1 MRGRRQN
8 RGKPITGWVAL
19 DKPAGLTSVQALARV
34 RGALGAAKAGHA
46 GTLDPLATGCLP
58 IALGAATKR
67 IVSVQNYP
75 KTYRFTVRWGATTDT
90 DDAHGAVTSTSDA
103 RPEAAAIAALLP
115 RYTGEIAQLPPRYS
129 ALKVGGKRAYALA
142 RAGAEVTLEPRPV
155 LIHSLKICA
164 HRLEET
170 DFEAVTG
177 KGAYVRALARDF
189 GADLGCGGHVT
200 ALRREAVGPFDA
212 RVMISLD
219 TLAQMGHS
227 AALAGG
233 AVLPLSFVLD
243 DILAEDDELETKGEH
258 DVAEG

>member
-1 MRGRRQN
+1 MRRRKHN

-19 DKPAGLTSVQALARV
+19 DKPQGLTSVQALARV

-67 IVSVQNYP
+67 VASVQNYP
-75 KTYRFTVRWGATTDT
+75 KTYRFTVRWGSTTDT
-90 DDAHGAVTSTSDA
+90 DDAQGALTSTSDA
-103 RPEAAAIAALLP
+103 RPDRAAIEALLP
-115 RYTGEIAQLPPRYS
+115 RYTGEIAQLPPQYS

-142 RAGAEVTLEPRPV
+142 RAGEEVALEPRPV
-155 LIHSLKICA
+155 TIYSLTLLA
-164 HRLEET
+164 ARADEA

-177 KGAYVRALARDF
+177 KGAYVRSLARDM

-212 RVMISLD
+212 GVMISLD
-219 TLAQMGHS
+219 TLAAMGHS

-243 DILAEDDELETKGEH
+243 DIPAKDDEHETKGEH